1 MIEQTPYPLE
11 NKKTMCLCVKKEFRR
26 QLPKYDHT
34 KHLEELMYEM
44 IGAAIEVNKTIGRG
58 LQE

>member
-1 MIEQTPYPLE
+1 
-11 NKKTMCLCVKKEFRR
+11 MCLCVKKEFRR